1 MPFCNKC
8 GNKLEP
14 GDLFCGVCGS
24 PAPLSDI
31 ADEEEPAKKQT
42 SCSRV
47 DQHEGE
53 SKKGRKKKEKK
64 GSSAALLSEK
74 LDLIESER
82 PEKLAKEGKDV
93 ISATD
98 ERKISLIR
106 TWPIPD
112 DRDDL
117 FELMVM
123 ASGNCIPSNRIGN
136 DRIASEDAL
145 SDAWRSKFDQVY
157 AQAERRFGR
166 SEDFSQFRSL
176 KSEVQSKTFLAR
188 ISGWVLLLGLFLLMW
203 LFIGLIS
210 CVTFRHI

>member
-14 GDLFCGVCGS
+14 GDLYCGVCGS
-24 PAPLSDI
+24 LAPLSNI

-42 SCSRV
+42 SCSGT

-64 GSSAALLSEK
+64 GSSVALLSEK

-82 PEKLAKEGKDV
+82 PEKLAKEVKDV

-98 ERKISLIR
+98 ERKINLIR

-123 ASGNCIPSNRIGN
+123 ASGNCIPSTRIDN

-157 AQAERRFGR
+157 AQAERLFGK

-188 ISGWVLLLGLFLLMW
+188 ISGWVPLLGLLLFA
-203 LFIGLIS
+203 LLLIELPS
-210 CVTFRHI
+210 CIMFRHF